1 MAFSMFNPNP
11 KNERVGDCVIR
22 AISIATKKS
31 WYDVYAELA
40 AYGFMLCDMPSSNAV
55 WGQYL
60 KDLGY
65 KRHIVIDTCPVNCYT
80 VRDFCKDNPDGV
92 FILGTGSHVVAVIN
106 GDYYDTWDSGS
117 EIPIYFWGR

>member
-11 KNERVGDCVIR
+11 RNARVGDCVIR
-22 AISIATKKS
+22 AISIATGKP
-31 WYDVYAELA
+31 WYDAYAELA

-60 KDLGY
+60 KDLGFE
-65 KRHIVIDTCPVNCYT
+65 RNIVIDTCPEGCYT
-80 VRDFCKDNPDGV
+80 VKDFCRDNPNGT
-92 FILGTGSHVVAVIN
+92 FILGTGSHVIAVIN

-117 EIPIYFWGR
+117 EVPIYYWRK